1 MYYHAFHKAAKTLKK
16 YLIINITNS
25 PTIYFRTLLKSYLT
39 LRRSFEEDRSFNISH
54 CYDTGA
60 WINTILYISPNRILE
75 SINQY
80 SVISV
85 IWGTYPCS
93 KRPLNRCWNW
103 ISYVLYFIGYLVM
116 EHLVSLQYACCC
128 LVYVMVREDL
138 DMRME
143 QRKWR
148 RGRSVCRWYCNPC
161 LLPTSLQSASAHV
174 CAGSG
179 TWMGEKP
186 QGVTTGIQ

>member
-1 MYYHAFHKAAKTLKK
+1 M
-16 YLIINITNS
+16 INITTS
-25 PTIYFRTLLKSYLT
+25 ATTYFGTLLKIYHI
-39 LRRSFEEDRSFNISH
+39 LRRHNEGDCRFIISH

-60 WINTILYISPNRILE
+60 WINITFYVSPNRILE

-85 IWGTYPCS
+85 IWVRYLCS
-93 KRPLNRCWNW
+93 KCPLNGCGNW
-103 ISYVLYFIGYLVM
+103 ISYVLCFIGYHAM
-116 EHLVSLQYACCC
+116 EHLVSLQYACRC
-128 LVYVMVREDL
+128 LAYVMVREDL

-143 QRKWR
+143 KRKWR
-148 RGRSVCRWYCNPC
+148 RGRLVCRWYCNPS

-179 TWMGEKP
+179 AWMGEKP